1 MGSVEV
7 LKYSLA
13 CSADDTFTEFEKNLG
28 NEIGTKRK
36 SKRGSTSK
44 IMMIRAIIIQLP
56 TTLGAD
62 GEYVDI
68 QLTSNS
74 ESAMVDISDKD
85 CFCRKRLVLS
95 GAIAA
100 GAYIKDETPRFIINK
115 PYIKDTI
122 WIGIKHSLG
131 AATAVGIEIQFEY
144 KYESDWK
151 LQRMITRRT

>member
-1 MGSVEV
+1 MVVEV

-44 IMMIRAIIIQLP
+44 VMIIRGVVIQLP

-62 GEYVDI
+62 DEYIDI
-68 QLTSNS
+68 QFTSNS
-74 ESAMVDISDKD
+74 ESSMVDVSDKD
-85 CFCRKRLVLS
+85 CFWRKRLLME

-100 GAYIKDETPRFIINK
+100 GAYLKDETPRFIINK

-122 WIGIKHSLG
+122 WIGIKHALG
-131 AATAVGIEIQFEY
+131 ATTAVGIEIQFEY
-144 KYESDWK
+144 KYLSDWQ
-151 LQRMITRRT
+151 LQRMITRRQ